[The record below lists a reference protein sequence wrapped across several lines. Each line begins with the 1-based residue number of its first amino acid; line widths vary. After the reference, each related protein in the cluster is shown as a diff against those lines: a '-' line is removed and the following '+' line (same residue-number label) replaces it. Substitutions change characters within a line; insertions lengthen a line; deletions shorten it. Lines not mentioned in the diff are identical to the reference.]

1 MPKQLEERVAFLE
14 AEVAR
19 LIDIIENSSFAE
31 QPALP
36 WWEKIAGTFADDP
49 MYDEAMRLGRE
60 YRDAQSLEDLEDIE
74 EEDEGETIAPIV
86 TPLVPEFPSYHDSLH
101 SKNTESSEG

>member
-1 MPKQLEERVAFLE
+1 MQKQLEERVAFLE

-19 LIDIIENSSFAE
+19 LKGMIESGSSAG
-31 QPALP
+31 QPTLP

-60 YRDAQSLEDLEDIE
+60 YRDAQSLEDIE
-74 EEDEGETIAPIV
+74 EEDKVKPIALRV
-86 TPLVPEFPSYHDSLH
+86 VAAPEPSYHNPLH
-101 SKNTESSEG
+101 SKDTDSSEGLDVYS